1 MIFVNVGEEISVPPF
16 RHQYRRSNRYADVR
30 EFGDII
36 SCEKYNFCLRVLFK
50 DLGDHIA
57 CIVIIQC
64 RDKLAFKGMSELDIV
79 CELRQQVRIS
89 LAIRK

>member
-1 MIFVNVGEEISVPPF
+1 MIVVNVGEEISVPPF
-16 RHQYRRSNRYADVR
+16 RHGDRRGNRYTHVR
-30 EFGDII
+30 EFGDIV
-36 SCEKYNFCLRVLFK
+36 SGKKYNFCLRVLFEN
-50 DLGDHIA
+50 LGDHIA
-57 CIVIIQC
+57 CIAIIQC